1 MMFLRLLSAPVF
13 VSLRREGE
21 GITSYV
27 TLHASLVF
35 QTCNVGAEAAWSSPP
50 RCAGWRPQCL
60 LGVEALVATQ
70 SGPGSEGLGHS

>member
-13 VSLRREGE
+13 VSLRREGG

-35 QTCNVGAEAAWSSPP
+35 QTCIVGAEAAWSGPP
-50 RCAGWRPQCL
+50 RRAGWWPQCL
-60 LGVEALVATQ
+60 LGVEALVAIQ
-70 SGPGSEGLGHS
+70 SGPGSKGLGHS